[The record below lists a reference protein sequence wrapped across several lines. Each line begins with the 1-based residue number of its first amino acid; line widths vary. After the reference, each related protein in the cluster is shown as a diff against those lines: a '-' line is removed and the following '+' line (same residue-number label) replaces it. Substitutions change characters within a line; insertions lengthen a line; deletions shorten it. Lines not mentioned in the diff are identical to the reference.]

1 MAKVSFASM
10 KLKVNDSVKTIVIN
24 EKEVEVKQYL
34 PAEDKNNLLEIAVQ
48 SATQGTLLNGFLL
61 DIYFHLYI
69 VMEYTNINFT
79 DNQKSDLL
87 KLYDILESAGVVEEV
102 LKAIP
107 EAEYNILRDAII
119 NLSQEAAKYMISAK
133 AIADNLM
140 QYAPEKSAE
149 IAENVKNFDAEKYQ
163 MIVDIAKN
171 ANIQ

>member
-87 KLYDILESAGVVEEV
+87 KLYDILESAGVIEEV

-133 AIADNLM
+133 AITDNLM